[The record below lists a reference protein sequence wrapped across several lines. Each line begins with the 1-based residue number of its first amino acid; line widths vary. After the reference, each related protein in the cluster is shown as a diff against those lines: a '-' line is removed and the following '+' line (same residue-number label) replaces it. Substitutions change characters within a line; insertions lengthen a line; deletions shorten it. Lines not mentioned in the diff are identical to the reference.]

1 MPAGPYIAIDL
12 KSFFASVESIERGLD
27 PLNTHLVV
35 ADESRTDKTICLAVT
50 PSLKSHGIP
59 GRPRLFEVRQKV
71 EEINRQRRFKAG
83 RLEGR
88 SHLHSELQQHP
99 ERELDFIIAPPR
111 MARYLDYSTRIYSIY
126 TRFVSPE
133 HVVVY
138 SIDEVFMNAGPY
150 LTSYAC
156 TAHELARRIILEV
169 LRCTGITATAGIG
182 SNLYLAK
189 VAMDIV
195 AKHIPADADGVRIA
209 ELDEMSYRRQL
220 WSHRPLTDFW
230 RVGRGYMRKLEQH
243 GLYTMGDIARRS
255 LRNEDSLYR
264 MFGRN
269 AELLIDH
276 AWGWEPCTMEAIKAY
291 RPGSRSLGSGQVL
304 HEPYEPEKAKLV
316 LREMADLLVLELVEK
331 RLVTDQIVITVGY
344 DIENLTNPVRRRQYK
359 GPISVDAYGREIPGH
374 SHGSQN
380 LGRFTSST
388 RHILQA
394 VAELA
399 DRLVDRNLLVRRLNI
414 VANHVTPENKLPEQT
429 QEDQQLELFTD
440 YEAEARH
447 QQVEQEQLSR
457 ERRMQE
463 ALLSIRGK
471 FGKNAILRGMNLED
485 GATTR
490 SRNNQIG
497 GHQA

>member
-1 MPAGPYIAIDL
+1 MEYPASLSFICGYAAGNFSIFQLYLAHHYRLAWGGYLVYTELPHTMPAGPYIAIDL
-12 KSFFASVESIERGLD
+12 KSFFASVESIERGFD

-169 LRCTGITATAGIG
+169 LRCTSITATAGIG

-230 RVGRGYMRKLEQH
+230 RVGRGYMRKLEQ
-243 GLYTMGDIARRS
+243 
-255 LRNEDSLYR
+255 
-264 MFGRN
+264 
-269 AELLIDH
+269 
-276 AWGWEPCTMEAIKAY
+276 
-291 RPGSRSLGSGQVL
+291 Q
-304 HEPYEPEKAKLV
+304 
-316 LREMADLLVLELVEK
+316 
-331 RLVTDQIVITVGY
+331 
-344 DIENLTNPVRRRQYK
+344 
-359 GPISVDAYGREIPGH
+359 
-374 SHGSQN
+374 
-380 LGRFTSST
+380 
-388 RHILQA
+388 
-394 VAELA
+394 
-399 DRLVDRNLLVRRLNI
+399 
-414 VANHVTPENKLPEQT
+414 
-429 QEDQQLELFTD
+429 
-440 YEAEARH
+440 
-447 QQVEQEQLSR
+447 
-457 ERRMQE
+457 
-463 ALLSIRGK
+463 
-471 FGKNAILRGMNLED
+471 
-485 GATTR
+485 
-490 SRNNQIG
+490 
-497 GHQA
+497 